1 MRPRTSRLRI
11 MHHLPFPPLVSPDNQ
26 KGSAIKGYA
35 AGPATRILDLELHMG
50 GVDALL

>member
-11 MHHLPFPPLVSPDNQ
+11 MHHLPFPPLVSPDNP

-35 AGPATRILDLELHMG
+35 AGPATRILDLELDMG